1 MTGSNVFKSLSG
13 SVIVDRGLWGY
24 ELRGERAKEAAEDLA
39 GRYDRLDRLAAYT
52 PSDLNYQ
59 DETDGW
65 IAEIENKYNVTIK
78 IY

>member
-1 MTGSNVFKSLSG
+1 MMGSNVFKSLSG

-24 ELRGERAKEAAEDLA
+24 ELRGERAKEAAEDLED
-39 GRYDRLDRLAAYT
+39 RYEQLDWIAAIT
-52 PSDLNYQ
+52 PHDLDYST
-59 DETDGW
+59 ETDGW